1 MNFKFEKQL
10 HENDCGPTALAMVIQ
25 YHNKKPNLNLLREDC
40 ELSKEGVNL
49 YLFCEKDEE
58 KFRVQ
63 LVMLLE
69 KRLPGRMTEMEI
81 NSCFNWVREA
91 VKK

>member
-1 MNFKFEKQL
+1 MKNFFSRLDTWLQKIFVVEL
-10 HENDCGPTALAMVIQ
+10 PENIRR
-25 YHNKKPNLNLLREDC
+25 NISKK
-40 ELSKEGVNL
+40 ELIDL

>member
-63 LVMLLE
+63 LVKFLE
-69 KRLPGRMTEMEI
+69 NRLPGKVTDKEI
-81 NSCFNWVREA
+81 SYCIGWVA
-91 VKK
+91 AAAKK

>member
-1 MNFKFEKQL
+1 MKNFFSRLDTWLQKIFVVELPENIRRNISKQ
-10 HENDCGPTALAMVIQ
+10 
-25 YHNKKPNLNLLREDC
+25 
-40 ELSKEGVNL
+40 ELIDL

-58 KFRVQ
+58 KFRAQ
-63 LVMLLE
+63 LVKLLE

>member
-1 MNFKFEKQL
+1 MKNFFSRLDTWLQKIFVVELPENIRRNISKQ
-10 HENDCGPTALAMVIQ
+10 
-25 YHNKKPNLNLLREDC
+25 
-40 ELSKEGVNL
+40 ELIDL

-58 KFRVQ
+58 KFRAQ

-69 KRLPGRMTEMEI
+69 KRLSGRMTEMEI